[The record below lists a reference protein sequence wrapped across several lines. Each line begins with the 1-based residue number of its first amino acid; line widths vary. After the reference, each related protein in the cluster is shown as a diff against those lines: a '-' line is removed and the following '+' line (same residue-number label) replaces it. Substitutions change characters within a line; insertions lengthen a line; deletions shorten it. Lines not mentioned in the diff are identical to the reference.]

1 MSSILKALRRSEEAR
16 AKDGVPQLM
25 TRHDRVVR
33 PRRRRNWPWIV
44 TAALVLNALIVL
56 LAFWPA
62 PQPSPGRGGLNL
74 ESRAEATGAR
84 ATVSVPRTRD
94 PRLEGIGRARQSAE
108 IELDVQASADSA
120 TQQAALPEPR
130 QPSWLEDQ
138 PKSTPVP
145 KEAPPVRAPKELSRV
160 HRQLNATDFGQQ
172 ALMDWVRD
180 YVYAQEPAV
189 EEKTVKL
196 ASVDPV
202 KALPVEP
209 VEPVEQETIPLAEP
223 EPPAQSEP
231 VAASSSYG
239 DVPPLW
245 KLPHAIR
252 SQVPDVSLSVH
263 VYTPGNAN
271 SFVIIDR
278 KRYRAGD
285 LVDGRVQLEAII
297 PTGVVMAYDGHRF
310 KLGNQ

>member
-33 PRRRRNWPWIV
+33 PRRRNWPWIV
-44 TAALVLNALIVL
+44 TAALVLNALIVA
-56 LAFWPA
+56 LAVWPA
-62 PQPSPGRGGLNL
+62 PQSSPGRAGLNL
-74 ESRAEATGAR
+74 GSPVETKGTR

-94 PRLEGIGRARQSAE
+94 PRLEGIGRARESAE
-108 IELDVQASADSA
+108 IELDVQASVEG
-120 TQQAALPEPR
+120 TRQQAALPESR
-130 QPSWLEDQ
+130 QPNWLEDR
-138 PKSTPVP
+138 PTPTPVP
-145 KEAPPVRAPKELSRV
+145 KKAPPVRAPKDLSRV
-160 HRQLNATDFGQQ
+160 HRELNATDFGQQ
-172 ALMDWVRD
+172 ALMDWVRG
-180 YVYAQEPAV
+180 YVYAREPAV
-189 EEKTVKL
+189 EEKTIKL

-202 KALPVEP
+202 KALPAEP
-209 VEPVEQETIPLAEP
+209 VEPVEQETMPLVEP
-223 EPPAQSEP
+223 ELPAQSEP
-231 VAASSSYG
+231 AAVSYG

-263 VYTPGNAN
+263 VYTPGDSN